1 MANDDVKLGNPYDTV
16 IVVCGLLSM
25 GIATVYSVMR
35 IGFDDPLLPVA
46 KAVALALFI
55 FSFPAAVWLPGRHP
69 TSRHRSR

>member
-46 KAVALALFI
+46 KAVANIEKTRIPVRIRIILA
-55 FSFPAAVWLPGRHP
+55 
-69 TSRHRSR
+69 